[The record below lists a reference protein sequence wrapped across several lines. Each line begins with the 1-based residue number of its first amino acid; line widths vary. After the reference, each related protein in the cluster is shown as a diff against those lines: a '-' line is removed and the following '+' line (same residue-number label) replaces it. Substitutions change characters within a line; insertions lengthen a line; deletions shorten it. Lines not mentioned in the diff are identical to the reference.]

1 MLEHFGYKIIFTR
14 EKNTYIPNLYKKS
27 AELKIEEVSV
37 SHSDVL
43 YLEQVREE
51 ERFPPWM
58 VGLNE
63 QKHFK
68 SSRIPEYAI
77 SRTKKLFNH
86 LILIYL
92 AT

>member
-51 ERFPPWM
+51 ERFPSWM

-68 SSRIPEYAI
+68 FSRIPEYAI

-86 LILIYL
+86 LTLIYL